1 MFLGAAA
8 AAASKNLSLLG
19 TPKGL
24 LFCHVADISP
34 QKPVVYTKLN
44 KVCTKYTKG
53 VSFMYQ
59 IHDLWNG
66 YTVNEMGKPSDCWFQ
81 SKEHLLFAL
90 QRLVV
95 RPIPGRTINSKANRQ
110 LVDNSINMNGND
122 KSEQF
127 VGFRTWGGARI
138 TIPVYENV
146 LRRYMVK
153 DEEGRIVDPRQ
164 WTETPQR
171 PLPTKRTYKTFG
183 HGIGFYSYIPKNDPI
198 LPVFRKDPVPR
209 TGTRRYWYR
218 GQPISGLKQSLVQKE
233 ERRGWDRRLEHTCFP
248 EEDELLGFDPIRDR
262 SKPRV
267 SDRDPWGDS
276 SHRFDVPGWKNTSKA
291 RRQWGKHKRGAKNI
305 PNKRVEE
312 ELDFDALLEDMKNKD
327 WLSEA
332 EFNTGLG

>member
-66 YTVNEMGKPSDCWFQ
+66 CTVNEMGKPSDCWFQ
-81 SKEHLLFAL
+81 TKEHLLFAL

-138 TIPVYENV
+138 TIPVY
-146 LRRYMVK
+146 
-153 DEEGRIVDPRQ
+153 
-164 WTETPQR
+164 
-171 PLPTKRTYKTFG
+171 
-183 HGIGFYSYIPKNDPI
+183 
-198 LPVFRKDPVPR
+198 
-209 TGTRRYWYR
+209 
-218 GQPISGLKQSLVQKE
+218 
-233 ERRGWDRRLEHTCFP
+233 
-248 EEDELLGFDPIRDR
+248 
-262 SKPRV
+262 
-267 SDRDPWGDS
+267 
-276 SHRFDVPGWKNTSKA
+276 
-291 RRQWGKHKRGAKNI
+291 
-305 PNKRVEE
+305 
-312 ELDFDALLEDMKNKD
+312 
-327 WLSEA
+327 
-332 EFNTGLG
+332 